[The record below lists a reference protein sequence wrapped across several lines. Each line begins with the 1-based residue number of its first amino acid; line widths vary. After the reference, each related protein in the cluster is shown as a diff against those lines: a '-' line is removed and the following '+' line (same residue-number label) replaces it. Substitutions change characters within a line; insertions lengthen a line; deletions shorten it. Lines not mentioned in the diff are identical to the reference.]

1 MPETSQYTFSFR
13 ELVESMIK
21 RSDVHEGIWRLF
33 ISFGIQG
40 ANVVPPGSNDV
51 FPSAI
56 VPVQKIGIQRVGD
69 DEPTDSIT
77 VDAVK
82 VNPIPK

>member
-1 MPETSQYTFSFR
+1 MPENTQITFSHR
-13 ELVESMIK
+13 EIIELLIK
-21 RSDVHEGIWRLF
+21 ERHIHEGVWRLT
-33 ISFGIQG
+33 IVFGLQAVNFG
-40 ANVVPPGSNDV
+40 FPGGNDV

-69 DEPTDSIT
+69 DEPPDSIT
-77 VDAVK
+77 VDAGK